1 MQVFQLASYSKST
14 LDGWLTDYTREA
26 GLTTQYARYAEEHV
40 RPETTYSLS
49 ADLRDTFGPSL
60 LTG

>member
-1 MQVFQLASYSKST
+1 MQVFQLASYSK
-14 LDGWLTDYTREA
+14 DFGRLTDYTREA